1 MHCPY
6 CAFVN
11 DEDDH
16 RCRKCGRILPG
27 IVVEAPP
34 SYLVDSMVAQPTLP
48 DAPERQALAA
58 RVGSAG
64 ALPLFQASSKTVA
77 SFAQALRQAS
87 DLFDLSADSR
97 ASTVEPPKLV
107 TTLTPADDRPRNDA
121 GTTAGTV
128 ERLTQ
133 QNAVVRAPA
142 DDNAAPVMGRVAP
155 IMRRVV
161 AGAMDVS
168 MVFVGF
174 GVFLLTAWFAGSA
187 FGTGRFMWLAL
198 SACFLVIS
206 LFYGLLW
213 AMARRESAG
222 MRWTRLRLLAFDGS
236 IPGCRVRVVR
246 FVAAWLSYCT
256 GGLGLL
262 WAFADEDNL
271 ALHDRISETFPIE
284 SR

>member
-1 MHCPY
+1 
-6 CAFVN
+6 
-11 DEDDH
+11 
-16 RCRKCGRILPG
+16 
-27 IVVEAPP
+27 
-34 SYLVDSMVAQPTLP
+34 
-48 DAPERQALAA
+48 
-58 RVGSAG
+58 
-64 ALPLFQASSKTVA
+64 
-77 SFAQALRQAS
+77 
-87 DLFDLSADSR
+87 
-97 ASTVEPPKLV
+97 
-107 TTLTPADDRPRNDA
+107 
-121 GTTAGTV
+121 
-128 ERLTQ
+128 
-133 QNAVVRAPA
+133 
-142 DDNAAPVMGRVAP
+142 
-155 IMRRVV
+155 
-161 AGAMDVS
+161 
-168 MVFVGF
+168 
-174 GVFLLTAWFAGSA
+174 
-187 FGTGRFMWLAL
+187 MWLAL